1 MFSKESE
8 MRSEDA
14 KLSTVIAKGTKIVGN
29 INMEGNVRVDGHI
42 KGKVTSSEVLTIGKT
57 GVVDGEVQV
66 KEAVVGGKIKG
77 NLVAS
82 QRVELESKATILG
95 DVTTRVFII
104 KEGGVFHGRC
114 SMQEGEK
121 EEMKEKEALPKVDEK
136 AEIPGSKSQN
146 AKPLGTAS
154 GVKRP

>member
-1 MFSKESE
+1 MFGKESE
-8 MRSEDA
+8 MRSEDT

-29 INMEGNVRVDGHI
+29 VNMEGNVRVDGHI
-42 KGKVTSSEVLTIGKT
+42 KGKVTTSEVLTIGKT

-66 KEAVVGGKIKG
+66 KEAVIGGKIKG

-95 DVTTRVFII
+95 DVTTRVFVI

-121 EEMKEKEALPKVDEK
+121 EKTKEKEVLPEVHQKP
-136 AEIPGSKSQN
+136 EISVSKSQN
-146 AKPLGTAS
+146 TKPLGPVPD
-154 GVKRP
+154 VKRL

>member
-1 MFSKESE
+1 MFGKESE
-8 MRSEDA
+8 MRSEDT

-42 KGKVTSSEVLTIGKT
+42 KGKVTTSEVLTIGKT

-95 DVTTRVFII
+95 DVTTRIFVI

-121 EEMKEKEALPKVDEK
+121 EERKEKEVPPRVEEK
-136 AEIPGSKSQN
+136 PEISVSKPRN
-146 AKPLGTAS
+146 AKPLGPAP
-154 GVKRP
+154 GEKRL